1 MTAGIPG
8 TDFAPI
14 VRSIQ
19 AANPDILYL
28 ACYPLDS
35 VGMVSAIS
43 EAGLRVKVFGGG
55 LIGLQY
61 AAVKHQLG
69 PLLNGAPSFGTYVRE
84 PTMQFPGIKDFFG
97 RYQKRVIA
105 EGADELGFYTPPL
118 PTRGWRSWRRP
129 LGRRRASMKSGWQ
142 IIFTRQLSRPSLEQ

>member
-8 TDFAPI
+8 TVDFAPI

-84 PTMQFPGIKDFFG
+84 PTMQFPGIKDFF
-97 RYQKRVIA
+97 
-105 EGADELGFYTPPL
+105 
-118 PTRGWRSWRRP
+118 RP
-129 LGRRRASMKSGWQ
+129 LSEAGDRRGHR
-142 IIFTRQLSRPSLEQ
+142 